1 MDVRVEK
8 KIPSIYIMTNKNNT
22 VLYVGVTN
30 NLLRRVW
37 EHKNKLAEG
46 FTKQYDLN
54 KLVYY
59 EFFDSMTQAI
69 LREKQI
75 KGGSR
80 KRKTNLISKFNPDWF
95 DLYQTLV

>member
-1 MDVRVEK
+1 VEK
-8 KIPSIYIMTNKNNT
+8 KIPCIYILTNKNNT

-37 EHKNKLAEG
+37 EHKEKISDG
-46 FTKQYDLN
+46 FTKQYGID

-59 EFFDSMTQAI
+59 EFLEDMKEAI
-69 LREKQI
+69 KREKVI

-80 KRKTNLISKFNPDWF
+80 RRKMDLINSFNSSWE
-95 DLYQTLV
+95 DLYQTLM